1 MGIDSNF
8 PEAFNPMSPKIRKTA
23 HSLSLVA
30 ALTLSFLATAIAQE
44 TGKDPKPAKLF
55 ESEDTL
61 AISFT
66 GPWKDMVQ
74 NEKEQGAY
82 PARVEYTDELGNTE
96 ALDVTVERRGVTR
109 QRVCRIPPIK
119 IRFEKGSAKGTT
131 FRGQGSL
138 KMVTHCQK
146 SSSYQQY
153 YILEMLAYRMY
164 NLLTDY
170 SFRVRPLTVTYFQA
184 DAEEDSSSFS
194 FFKKETSAGPVFA
207 FLIEDDK
214 DVANRFDLHKMN
226 VPRIS
231 PTQLDVGESALLG
244 LFQYMIGNVDW
255 AAIIGPQPDECC
267 HNIKLIGPEP
277 TRPEDKLFAVPY
289 DFDSSGL
296 VDARYATPNEGLPIR
311 NVRQRLYRGYC
322 VSNPG
327 MEDARRNFLDN
338 EQAIYDLVKTESRLK
353 PRSQKKALK
362 YLEDFY
368 DIIRDDKDFQ
378 KEIVGECRG

>member
-1 MGIDSNF
+1 
-8 PEAFNPMSPKIRKTA
+8 MSPKIRKTA
-23 HSLSLVA
+23 RSLSLVA

-164 NLLTDY
+164 NQLTDF
-170 SFRVRPLTVTYFQA
+170 SFRVRPLSVTYHLA
-184 DAEEDSSSFS
+184 GSDDEDDSV
-194 FFKKETSAGPVFA
+194 GPVFA

-214 DVANRFDLHKMN
+214 DVANRHDLDKVN
-226 VPRIS
+226 IPKINPSR
-231 PTQLDVGESALLG
+231 LDTDEAALFS
-244 LFQYMIGNVDW
+244 LFQYMIANVDW
-255 AAIIGPQPDECC
+255 AATSGPDPKECC
-267 HNIKLIGPEP
+267 HNTKLIGPEP
-277 TRPEDKLFAVPY
+277 PEPEDLLYAIPY

-296 VDARYATPNEGLPIR
+296 VNARYAAPNESLPIR
-311 NVRQRLYRGYC
+311 SVTQRLYRGYC
-322 VSNPG
+322 VHNDSLEG
-327 MEDARRNFLDN
+327 ARQKMLEN
-338 EQAIYDLVKTESRLK
+338 EQAIYGLVEAESRLEK
-353 PRSQKKALK
+353 RNKGKALDF
-362 YLEDFY
+362 LEDFFE
-368 DIIRDDKDFQ
+368 IIKDDKKFNKDVIE
-378 KEIVGECRG
+378 KCRG